1 MSETD
6 TAPLLRFFKALAHES
21 RLRLLGFLAQRARTV
36 QELAGLLGLTEPT
49 TSHHLSLLRAA
60 GLVSLRVDGNLHWY
74 SFDPSELAPLA
85 KSVLSRQ
92 NVAHWASET
101 KVEVPDRLIRN
112 YLEPDG
118 RLRLIPA
125 ARKKRYPVLVWLAKH
140 FDFDRRYREAEVNQI
155 LQTRHWDSA
164 TLRRELIGYRMLTRE
179 KGIYWRLPEAQW
191 LAEGTNKTESNQL
204 RGGEV

>member
-1 MSETD
+1 MMETEI
-6 TAPLLRFFKALAHES
+6 APLLRFFKALAHES

-49 TSHHLSLLRAA
+49 TSHHLGLLREA
-60 GLVSLRVDGNLHWY
+60 GLVSLRVEGNLHWY
-74 SFDPSELAPLA
+74 DFEPSELAPLA

-92 NVAHWASET
+92 NVANWASET
-101 KVEVPDRLIRN
+101 NVQMATNRVIQN

-125 ARKKRYPVLVWLAKH
+125 ARKKRYPVLAWFASH

-155 LQTRHWDSA
+155 LQTRYWDSA
-164 TLRRELIGYRMLTRE
+164 TLRRELIGYRMLARE
-179 KGIYWRLPEAQW
+179 KGIYWRLPEEQW
-191 LAEGTNKTESNQL
+191 LVEGDRQK
-204 RGGEV
+204 